1 MILIIRSK
9 ILNFFQLATF
19 SLNLKDQFTQHVYR
33 GALTRAF
40 IGHRIS
46 VRKSCGNTNLLQ
58 IVFTCNNPHKLLI

>member
-40 IGHRIS
+40 IGQRIS
-46 VRKSCGNTNLLQ
+46 VRKSYGNTNLLQ
-58 IVFTCNNPHKLLI
+58 IVSTCNNPYKLLI